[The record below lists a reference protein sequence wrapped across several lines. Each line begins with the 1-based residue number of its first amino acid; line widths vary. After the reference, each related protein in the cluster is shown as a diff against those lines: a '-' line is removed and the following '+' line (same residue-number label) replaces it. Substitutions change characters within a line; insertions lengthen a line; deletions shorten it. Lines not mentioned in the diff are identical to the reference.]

1 MIYGARCSSNIM
13 PKSISIEK
21 SAWVTCSPKNLCGC
35 DVYANRDAGLVAR
48 GFRENGWP
56 CRSIVLGPPR
66 EDDLPEIIRATRQ
79 EMENPS
85 WWSGVAEYGVIFY
98 NSVRLATAPVIR
110 AAKSSGLPIAMNV
123 DDTGIFD
130 FHSQPG
136 DFWKKSLMHKST
148 KPLPTRLYKSLA
160 AVGKSYL
167 HTFNGAHRRLAAH
180 LAIADVIGGVTP
192 DAVLRIRRFLDAYGQ
207 PRAADRV
214 SLIPHPTH
222 PRFRL
227 RGSKNG
233 AEEITFVTIGRWDA
247 FAQKRQDLLMEVV
260 ETVMENDSRC
270 RFEIF
275 GKVTPEMDRWHSGLA
290 TVAANRVALHGIV
303 PNAQLLEAFQAAH
316 VYLCVSAY
324 ESFLIAA
331 AEALCCGCSMVACDS
346 PTLPG
351 PRWFADQARGTLSRG
366 FNREDLGAAAI
377 AEANA
382 WRQGARH
389 AQEISEWAQ
398 GVLHADCVA
407 GKYKAMLE
415 ASTGV
420 GS

>member
-1 MIYGARCSSNIM
+1 M
-13 PKSISIEK
+13 PKTTPSEK
-21 SAWVTCSPKNLCGC
+21 CSWVTCSPKNFRGC
-35 DVYANRDAGLVAR
+35 DVHANRDAGLVGH
-48 GFRENGWP
+48 GFRMNGWKTK
-56 CRSIVLGPPR
+56 SILLGPKR
-66 EDDLPEIIRATRQ
+66 ETDLATVLRATWQ
-79 EMENPS
+79 ELENPS
-85 WWSGVAEYGVIFY
+85 WWQRRVEKGVVFY
-98 NSVRLATAPVIR
+98 NSLKLAHASVLH
-110 AAKSSGLPIAMNV
+110 AAKSAGLKIAINV
-123 DDTGIFD
+123 DHSAIFD
-130 FHSQPG
+130 FQSQPG
-136 DFWKKSLMHKST
+136 VFWRKSLMHKST

-160 AVGKSYL
+160 SVGKSYL

-207 PRAADRV
+207 PQAADRV

-222 PRFRL
+222 PRFQL
-227 RGSKNG
+227 RGPKSRE
-233 AEEITFVTIGRWDA
+233 EEITFVTIGRWDA
-247 FAQKRQDLLMEVV
+247 LAQKRQDLLMEVV
-260 ETVMENDSRC
+260 ETVMEKDSSC

-275 GKVTPEMDRWHSGLA
+275 GKVTPELDRWHSGLA
-290 TVAANRVALHGIV
+290 AVAANRVALHGIV

-351 PRWFADQARGTLSRG
+351 PRWFADQGRGTLSQR
-366 FNREDLGAAAI
+366 FNHQALGAAAI

-382 WRQGARH
+382 WRQGARN

-398 GVLHADCVA
+398 GILHADCVA
-407 GKYKAMLE
+407 GKYEAMLD
-415 ASTGV
+415 SRLGV